1 LRVAAEEI
9 AARYEGVA
17 YFPSYEVITGNHAR
31 GRYFADGLRD
41 VTEEG
46 VSHVMRLFM
55 KHYAVAEG
63 ETALSVETKPDV
75 RRLLAESV
83 RQELQEVVAVMC
95 DESKLDI
102 KGYTD
107 PQLVAVNA
115 PLAMEEANRETAQ
128 TSTVSA
134 MDFLRG
140 DASAPPEIQTD
151 LLRRGFISRLRRL
164 TLR

>member
-1 LRVAAEEI
+1 
-9 AARYEGVA
+9 
-17 YFPSYEVITGNHAR
+17 
-31 GRYFADGLRD
+31 
-41 VTEEG
+41 
-46 VSHVMRLFM
+46 M
-55 KHYAVAEG
+55 
-63 ETALSVETKPDV
+63 
-75 RRLLAESV
+75 
-83 RQELQEVVAVMC
+83 AVMC

-151 LLRRGFISRLRRL
+151 LLRRGFIWRLRRL